1 MDGSL
6 KLIILCGVMLFGSY
20 LAGSIPLFIA
30 FSEEKLQLVSVM
42 GAGLLLGTALSV
54 IIPEGIQ
61 TLNMAYKGGH
71 HHENHSG
78 PTASHGHEEEENP
91 AQHLIGVALVL
102 GFIFMLIIDQVA
114 TSHSG
119 GGARDPEGGRSSGRG
134 SVSWTAT
141 LGLVVHAAAD
151 GIALGAAATTNQ
163 TDVEMIVFLAIMLHK
178 APASFGLVTYLLHE
192 GMDRA
197 RVRKHLL
204 VFCLSAPC
212 AAIATFLLLLSR
224 AGAGGP
230 DTIAAT
236 GLAMLFS
243 AGTFL
248 YVATVHVLPEVTSGG
263 HSHSAA
269 SGDKPQQG
277 SGPGFSKS
285 ELAMLILG
293 AVAPLFLSVG
303 HHH

>member
-1 MDGSL
+1 M
-6 KLIILCGVMLFGSY
+6 
-20 LAGSIPLFIA
+20 
-30 FSEEKLQLVSVM
+30 QLVSVM

-54 IIPEGIQ
+54 IIPEGVA
-61 TLNMAYKGGH
+61 TLNMAYTAHTAHQEHGHTDSGGPTPGEEE
-71 HHENHSG
+71 HHEN
-78 PTASHGHEEEENP
+78 PGH
-91 AQHLIGVALVL
+91 HLIGVALVL

-114 TSHSG
+114 SSRSG
-119 GGARDPEGGRSSGRG
+119 PRDPEGGRGSGRG
-134 SVSWTAT
+134 AVSWTAT

-192 GMDRA
+192 GLERN

-204 VFCLSAPC
+204 VFSVAAPSA
-212 AAIATFLLLLSR
+212 AVLTFLLLQVILLKNLTNIFCNRNILQGSGR
-224 AGAGGP
+224 GSM

-236 GLAMLFS
+236 GVAMLFS

-248 YVATVHVLPEVTSGG
+248 YVATVHVLPEVTGGG
-263 HSHSAA
+263 HSHGPGPAA
-269 SGDKPQQG
+269 DKQ
-277 SGPGFSKS
+277 PGFSKA
-285 ELAMLILG
+285 ELFMLILG
-293 AVAPLFLSVG
+293 AVLPLFMTVG